1 MTPADRIRAHINQ
14 ALQEREA
21 AAELANGQVPSLNTY
36 PTEVSPWLELTHWPE
51 YLRGQDL
58 TAVALLGCLLDPA
71 WEPLLALFSASVER
85 LWLVCFAYYST
96 QPDQPIQ
103 LQHQLNTTQ
112 LAALD
117 QIEEYSQELL
127 ALRAKG
133 VPDTPQVLQAPQ
145 APQASGA
152 SGASEASH
160 TRLQSLAPWPPIAPP
175 VPQTLA
181 ETLGPPVLPAPP
193 ALSSQEKKAQ
203 DQLDQACLAL
213 SIALLDH
220 TLKGDLFESTL
231 VAFLA
236 VLGVDPARQTFQ
248 EPCAYASYLS
258 GLVKI
263 AQMLVALQ
271 AVHLTKTGEVS
282 HPADALDEMRE
293 RFLLY
298 GADLTRLFLLYE
310 EEVWEEVVPQL
321 VLHKLQDDPTNNQ
334 QGWNFLWDQRTRAA
348 LPTTGECQ
356 QDQVLWQ
363 EGVVNHYLQQAK
375 AFLEHLLLLVYITG
389 GQPGRATELLSLR
402 HSNTLHGRHRN
413 VFIKHGLVSTVTMYH
428 KGYSI
433 DNTMKIIHRYLLKAV
448 SELVV
453 YYLWLI
459 LPFCQ
464 ALQKLVHGQKGPAS
478 AFLWPVGDGSWDS
491 SQLRKVLQHKAQTH
505 LQTKMNILSYQHAA
519 IAISCVHL
527 KCGGFKQDYGA
538 DDAALMSRLAM
549 GPGSQA

>member
-1 MTPADRIRAHINQ
+1 M
-14 ALQEREA
+14 
-21 AAELANGQVPSLNTY
+21 
-36 PTEVSPWLELTHWPE
+36 
-51 YLRGQDL
+51 
-58 TAVALLGCLLDPA
+58 
-71 WEPLLALFSASVER
+71 
-85 LWLVCFAYYST
+85 
-96 QPDQPIQ
+96 
-103 LQHQLNTTQ
+103 
-112 LAALD
+112 
-117 QIEEYSQELL
+117 
-127 ALRAKG
+127 
-133 VPDTPQVLQAPQ
+133 
-145 APQASGA
+145 
-152 SGASEASH
+152 
-160 TRLQSLAPWPPIAPP
+160 
-175 VPQTLA
+175 
-181 ETLGPPVLPAPP
+181 
-193 ALSSQEKKAQ
+193 
-203 DQLDQACLAL
+203 
-213 SIALLDH
+213 
-220 TLKGDLFESTL
+220 
-231 VAFLA
+231 
-236 VLGVDPARQTFQ
+236 
-248 EPCAYASYLS
+248 
-258 GLVKI
+258 

-298 GADLTRLFLLYE
+298 GVRAPFSWITRLRTYRKKIQNSTTSLGYIYWSDDEQTLSYKDLRLSMQGLRQFIASQVQLAQADLARLFLLHE

-334 QGWNFLWDQRTRAA
+334 QGWNFLRDQRTRAA
-348 LPTTGECQ
+348 LPTTGEWWLLDCIGQ

-402 HSNTLHGRHRN
+402 HSNTLHGRHHN
-413 VFIKHGLVSTVTMYH
+413 VFIEHGLVSTVTMYH

-433 DNTMKIIHRYLLKAV
+433 DNTTKIIHRYLPKAV

-491 SQLRKVLQHKAQTH
+491 SQLRKVLQRKAQTH

-519 IAISCVHL
+519 IAISRVHL
-527 KCGGFKQDYGA
+527 KCGGFKRDYGA
-538 DDAALMSRLAM
+538 DDAAFNEQASHGSWIAGTVYARGLQEAPGHVEARRRQYRAISREWHGFLGFETYL
-549 GPGSQA
+549 GPRKRPAGGDPEVGWSKRQCIMVEMDYD